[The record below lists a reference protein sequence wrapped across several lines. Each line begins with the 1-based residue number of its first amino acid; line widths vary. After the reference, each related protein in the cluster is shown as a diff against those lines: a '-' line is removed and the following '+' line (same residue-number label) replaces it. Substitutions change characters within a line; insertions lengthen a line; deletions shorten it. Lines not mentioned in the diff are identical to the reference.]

1 MPRLLKP
8 INITDQRFLIKIFA
22 QSLDEWEDWKILDQE
37 LGSPQRGTIDILATD
52 REKCPHLITIGYINI
67 EEGLIR
73 CLTGYRWFK
82 ENLTILRRVFSPQE
96 INFDLPVKL
105 VLIAE
110 QVIPEASRLAQDIS
124 KVPISIYRYTCFGS
138 KDDPLI
144 HLEQLNGRPLPPTGR
159 GPIKVEDTPAGT
171 KGLNIDEIKRRLK
184 IELADLSEKEIEE
197 FLNLDLP

>member
-1 MPRLLKP
+1 MSRLLKP
-8 INITDQRFLIKIFA
+8 ITITDHRFLIKVFA
-22 QSLDEWEDWKILDQE
+22 ECLDEWDDWKVLDQE
-37 LGSPQRGTIDILATD
+37 LGSPQRGTIDILAADTEQ
-52 REKCPHLITIGYINI
+52 RPYLVTIGYINI

-82 ENLTILRRVFSPQE
+82 ENLTILKRVFSRQE
-96 INFDLPVKL
+96 IDFDLPVNL

-124 KVPISIYRYTCFGS
+124 KVPISIFRYTCFGS

-144 HLEQLNGRPLPPTGR
+144 HLEQLDGQPLPPTGK
-159 GPIKVEDTPAGT
+159 GPSKTEDTPVEK

-184 IELADLSEKEIEE
+184 VELADLSEKEIEE